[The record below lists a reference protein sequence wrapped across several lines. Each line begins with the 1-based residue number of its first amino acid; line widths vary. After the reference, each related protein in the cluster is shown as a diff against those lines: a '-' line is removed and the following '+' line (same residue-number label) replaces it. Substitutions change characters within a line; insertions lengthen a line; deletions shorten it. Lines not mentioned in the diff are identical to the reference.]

1 MAWERRGDGRSYFY
15 RPRRVGGRVVRDY
28 FGYGPVGQ
36 FAADLITEARDRRAS
51 IIQARK
57 AEQDRLEHLDGAV
70 DRLDRACA
78 LMAEAT
84 LTAWGLTDARR
95 RRRGSKA
102 TAGADRRPR

>member
-1 MAWERRGDGRSYFY
+1 MAWERRGGGRSYFY

-28 FGYGPVGQ
+28 FSYGPVGQ
-36 FAADLITEARDRRAS
+36 LAADLIAEARDGRAA

-57 AEQDRLEHLDGAV
+57 AEQDRLDHLDGAV
-70 DRLDRACA
+70 DRLDRACS

-95 RRRGSKA
+95 RRRGTA
-102 TAGADRRPR
+102 AAAGADHRPR